1 MNEWIRNMLK
11 VICLQLTPIPFLK
24 TVLDLLRT
32 QEKESMCSIAL
43 MFDIGGVYFHL

>member
-1 MNEWIRNMLK
+1 MLK
-11 VICLQLTPIPFLK
+11 VICQTPIHFLK

-43 MFDIGGVYFHL
+43 MFDIGGVYIHL